1 MKKGIKDNYINMLEK
16 MFISAQMDLQECW
29 TNPVSEDH
37 LYDGTWHYGAEQETK
52 SFCRMILRDISEGLT
67 YHQTVLHIRDSKSL
81 EQLYWNIKSHI
92 AVSNMPDIGL

>member
-29 TNPVSEDH
+29 TSPVSEDH
-37 LYDGTWHYGAEQETK
+37 LYGGTWHYGAEQETK